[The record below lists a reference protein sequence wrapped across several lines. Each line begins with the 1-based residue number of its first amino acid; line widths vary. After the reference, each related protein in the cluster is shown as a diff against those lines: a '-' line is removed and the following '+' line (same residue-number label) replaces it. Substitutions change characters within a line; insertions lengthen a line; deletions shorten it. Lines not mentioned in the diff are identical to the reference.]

1 MQRITGVI
9 FGIVISLITA
19 LLFMLVGQMWAG
31 GITSFW
37 GESWLYFSVI
47 IPFTITFA
55 VLDGYFQN
63 KNELSNKKLWLI
75 SLISAF
81 FVTLYSGTIGAVTGE
96 YIVRVLIQ
104 GGEYRWQMLIEEI
117 LLWGTIYA
125 FVLLPL
131 TIPFARLIIGGFY
144 KLIKRMAN
152 KINMIFN

>member
-1 MQRITGVI
+1 MRRITGVG
-9 FGIVISLITA
+9 FGIIVSLITA

-55 VLDGYFQN
+55 VLGGYFQN
-63 KNELSNKKLWLI
+63 RSELSNKKLWLI

-104 GGEYRWQMLIEEI
+104 GGEYRWQMLIEDI

-131 TIPFARLIIGGFY
+131 TTPFARLIIGGFY
-144 KLIKRMAN
+144 KLMKRIAN
-152 KINMIFN
+152 